1 MKAAADYIGTMN
13 ERITIESCTE
23 SFDLNG
29 SPTETWTALYTR
41 IAAAVESP
49 ATGNKEDFLGDQ
61 QMSVTRMN
69 FRIRYRK
76 LVSAKMRVVYDGWGA
91 DEYFDVLNVVE
102 VPGVPRRTYLN
113 ILTEKRV

>member
-1 MKAAADYIGTMN
+1 MKVATDYIGTMT

-23 SFDLNG
+23 AIDQSG
-29 SPTETWTALYTR
+29 SVTETWTALYTR

-49 ATGNKEDFLGDQ
+49 ATGNKEDYLGDQ
-61 QMSVTRMN
+61 LMSVTRMN

-76 LVSAKMRVVYDGWGA
+76 LVSAKMRVVYEGWGA

-102 VPGVPRRTYLN
+102 VPNVPRRTYLN
-113 ILTEKRV
+113 LLTEKRV